1 MSTLVD
7 IVPGQLYIL
16 AGMGE
21 DYPVFINW
29 TQQRHDILVFVTS
42 FKPWT
47 DTVAIFSTTGS
58 FKDRYILKCIDST
71 GEERTLP
78 LFRTGSG
85 LHIRFRYV

>member
-47 DTVAIFSTTGS
+47 DTVAIFST
-58 FKDRYILKCIDST
+58 KDRYILNCIDST
-71 GEERTLP
+71 GEERSLP
-78 LFRTGSG
+78 LFRTGSD
-85 LHIRFRYV
+85 LHKRFRYVK